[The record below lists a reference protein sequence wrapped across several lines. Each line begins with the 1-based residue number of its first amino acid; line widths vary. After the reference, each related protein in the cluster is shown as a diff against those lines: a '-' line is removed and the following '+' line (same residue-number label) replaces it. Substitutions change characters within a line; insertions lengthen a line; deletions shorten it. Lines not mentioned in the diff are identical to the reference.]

1 MWAVSQFVIF
11 VLVIFPA
18 GEARNTGSCSSN
30 GVYVNTPVVLSYV
43 NVDTALAL
51 AFVVDKSVKSTVP
64 DDPHSNVVPVE
75 GNRNTCPAA
84 PITPGI
90 VYLPSTTTLLL
101 SSTISFVIVN
111 VFCCH
116 VIVAPD
122 PSPDPFVSSL

>member
-1 MWAVSQFVIF
+1 MSQSVIF
-11 VLVIFPA
+11 AVVILPA

-30 GVYVNTPVVLSYV
+30 GVYVKTPVVLSYV
-43 NVDTALAL
+43 NVDVAFAV
-51 AFVVDKSVKSTVP
+51 AFVTDKSVKSTVP
-64 DDPHSNVVPVE
+64 DDPHSNVEPVE

-90 VYLPSTTTLLL
+90 VYLPSTTILLL
-101 SSTISFVIVN
+101 LSTISFVIVN

-122 PSPDPFVSSL
+122 PSPDPFVS